1 MKNYLVFRRDYPGF
15 ICAEVSSEGKTDNV
29 IVHNIIQSMKR
40 GKYTRKGYDLL
51 LVPDTRNS
59 YGALTAKKK
68 DCVKLG
74 SLFAPRKNRGSDK
87 GLITIT
93 EKNRYR
99 GKVDWDKKRLL
110 IGQLLRQGKSVS
122 EVAKRF
128 GVSPST
134 LSKANKRHDLY
145 EPKQPPCK

>member
-1 MKNYLVFRRDYPGF
+1 MKKYLIFRPGYPGF
-15 ICAEVSSEGKTDNV
+15 VWAEVSPDGKTDNV
-29 IVHNIIQSMKR
+29 IVHNIISSMKR
-40 GKYTRKGYDLL
+40 GQYTQKGYDLL
-51 LVPDTRNS
+51 LVPDTRDR
-59 YGALTAKKK
+59 YGLLTAKKK

-74 SLFAPRKNRGSDK
+74 NLFAPRKNRGSDK
-87 GLITIT
+87 GLVTIT
-93 EKNRYR
+93 EKNRYK
-99 GKVDWDKKRLL
+99 GKVDWEKKRPL

-134 LSKANKRHDLY
+134 LSKANKRHNLY

>member
-1 MKNYLVFRRDYPGF
+1 MKKYLVFRPGYPGF
-15 ICAEVSSEGKTDNV
+15 VLAEVSSDGKTDNV

-40 GKYTRKGYDLL
+40 GRYTRKGYDLL
-51 LVPDTRNS
+51 LVPDTRNR
-59 YGALTAKKK
+59 YGLLTAKKK

-74 SLFAPRKNRGSDK
+74 VLFAPRKNRGSDE

-93 EKNRYR
+93 EKNRYK

>member
-1 MKNYLVFRRDYPGF
+1 MRNYLVFRPGYPGF
-15 ICAEVSSEGKTDNV
+15 IWATVSSDGKTDNV

-40 GKYTRKGYDLL
+40 GRYTKKGYDLL
-51 LVPDTRNS
+51 LVPDTRDR
-59 YGALTAKKK
+59 YGNLTAKKK

-74 SLFAPRKNRGSDK
+74 SLFASRKNRGSDK
-87 GLITIT
+87 GLISIA
-93 EKNRYR
+93 EKNRYK
-99 GKVDWDKKRLL
+99 GKVDWGKERLL

-134 LSKANKRHDLY
+134 LSKANKRHNLY
-145 EPKQPPCK
+145 TPKQPPCK

>member
-1 MKNYLVFRRDYPGF
+1 L
-15 ICAEVSSEGKTDNV
+15 
-29 IVHNIIQSMKR
+29 
-40 GKYTRKGYDLL
+40 
-51 LVPDTRNS
+51 
-59 YGALTAKKK
+59 LTAKKK

-74 SLFAPRKNRGSDK
+74 NLFAPRKNRGSDK
-87 GLITIT
+87 GLVTIT
-93 EKNRYR
+93 EKNRYK
-99 GKVDWDKKRLL
+99 GKVDWEKKRPL

-134 LSKANKRHDLY
+134 LSKANKRHNLY

>member
-1 MKNYLVFRRDYPGF
+1 MKNYLVFRPGYPGF
-15 ICAEVSSEGKTDNV
+15 VWAEVSLDGKTDNV
-29 IVHNIIQSMKR
+29 IVHNIIQSIKR

-51 LVPDTRNS
+51 LVPDTRDS

-87 GLITIT
+87 GLTTIA

>member
-1 MKNYLVFRRDYPGF
+1 MKKYLVFSPKFPGF
-15 ICAEVSSEGKTDNV
+15 VWAEVSIDGKTDNP
-29 IVHNIIQSMKR
+29 IVHNVIQSMKR
-40 GKYTRKGYDLL
+40 GKYTKKGYELL
-51 LVPDTRNS
+51 LVPDTRDR

-68 DCVKLG
+68 DCIKLG

-87 GLITIT
+87 GLITIS
-93 EKNRYR
+93 EKNRYK
-99 GKVDWDKKRLL
+99 GKVDWEKKRPL
-110 IGQLLRQGKSVS
+110 IEQLLRQGKSVS

-145 EPKQPPCK
+145 PPKQPPCK